1 MPSPAT
7 IDAFLEVVRQSELVD
22 AKRLKACVQ
31 RANAAKPPANPRELS
46 EFMVKDGLLTNHQ
59 AVLLV
64 KGRWDCFRI
73 GPYRILE
80 RLGFGATSNVYLCE
94 HRATNVRVAVKAMTT
109 GKTKDPVALKR
120 FYREAR
126 AASSLDHPNIVRVRD
141 VDWDDQFEYMVMDFV
156 DGSSIQDIVQR
167 FGAMDVSRAAHYIS
181 QAALGLQFAHEA
193 GLVHRDIKPGNIL
206 IDRTGAVKILDMG
219 LARFLQ
225 EDDARLTTG
234 EVLGMPEYLAPEQ
247 AVDSHN
253 VDRRADIYSLGAI
266 FYFMLTGKAPYSEEK
281 SSAGKLLSKEKR
293 PPKPIRDARPE
304 VPEEL
309 IAIVDRMM
317 ARKPDDRFQAARDV
331 EEALAPWTE
340 TPIEPPPEKE
350 MPQLSKAALTGQGRA
365 AKAEGEAGTDEQ
377 PASPIVQILAIVLLG
392 LASFALAWMLF
403 GNKK

>member
-7 IDAFLEVVRQSELVD
+7 IEAFLEVVRQSELVD
-22 AKRLKACVQ
+22 AKRLQACVQ
-31 RANAAKPPANPRELS
+31 RANAAKPPATPRELS

-64 KGRWDCFRI
+64 KGRHDCFRI

-94 HRATNVRVAVKAMTT
+94 HRATHARVAVKAMAS

-141 VDWDDQFEYMVMDFV
+141 VDWDDSAEFMVMDYV
-156 DGSSIQDIVQR
+156 DGASIQDIVQR
-167 FGAMDVSRAAHYIS
+167 FGAMDPTRAAHYIS

-234 EVLGMPEYLAPEQ
+234 EVLGMPEYLSPEQ

-253 VDRRADIYSLGAI
+253 VDRRADIYSLGAV
-266 FYFMLTGKAPYSEEK
+266 FYFMLTGKAPYFEEK

-293 PPKPIRDARPE
+293 PPKPIKELRPE
-304 VPEEL
+304 VPDEL
-309 IAIVDRMM
+309 VAIVERMM
-317 ARKPDDRFQAARDV
+317 AKKPDDRFQAARDI
-331 EEALAPWTE
+331 EDALSPWNE
-340 TPIEPPPEKE
+340 TPIDPPPDKE
-350 MPQLSKAALTGQGRA
+350 MPQLSPAAMTGQGKGA
-365 AKAEGEAGTDEQ
+365 SADEETAPPDQ
-377 PASPIVQILAIVLLG
+377 PMSPVVQVLAIVLLG

-403 GNKK
+403 GGKK